1 MTLLV
6 RDEADIV
13 ADHLRYHFDHGV
25 DFVVATDHRSVD
37 GTTDVLREHER
48 DGRLHLIREEGET
61 LPQSKWVT
69 RMARLASTDFRA
81 DWVMNSDVDEFWW
94 AREGS
99 LREVLEAVP
108 PRFGVVRGFG
118 RHFVARPEDGR
129 SFAER
134 MTYRRRPRN
143 ERGSPYRPGFV
154 AAHRALADVV
164 VTRGNHNAYGRGLAP
179 LREWMPI
186 EVLHFPIRTLGQME
200 RKFLRLE
207 KSLAQGPSSV
217 HERET
222 ARAIRAESAE
232 AVFASFVVGDGA
244 LEVGLRDGSL
254 EEDTRLR
261 DALRGATGRH
271 VPTLDDDVSLALD
284 FADFHPADS
293 TERLAQRIGELRR
306 RLAVVGP

>member
-13 ADHLRYHFDHGV
+13 ADQLRYHFDHGV
-25 DFVVATDHRSVD
+25 DFVIATDHRSVD

-48 DGRLHLIREEGET
+48 AGRLHLIREEGET
-61 LPQSKWVT
+61 LPQSEWVT
-69 RMARLASTDFRA
+69 RMARLASTQFGA

-99 LREVLEAVP
+99 LREVLQAVP
-108 PRFGVVRGFG
+108 PRYGVVRCFG

-129 SFAER
+129 PFAER
-134 MTYRRRPRN
+134 MTYRRRPTGK
-143 ERGSPYRPGFV
+143 RGSPYGAGFV
-154 AAHRALADVV
+154 AAHRGLADVV

-186 EVLHFPIRTLGQME
+186 EVLHFPIRTLAQME

-207 KSLAQGPSSV
+207 QSLARGPSSV
-217 HERET
+217 HERQT
-222 ARAIRAESAE
+222 ASAIRAESAE
-232 AVFASFVVGDGA
+232 SVFASFVVDDEA
-244 LEVGLRDGSL
+244 LQAGLRDGSL

-261 DALRGATGRH
+261 DALRGATGRA

-293 TERLAQRIGELRR
+293 PERLAGRIGELRR
-306 RLAVVGP
+306 RLAVVER